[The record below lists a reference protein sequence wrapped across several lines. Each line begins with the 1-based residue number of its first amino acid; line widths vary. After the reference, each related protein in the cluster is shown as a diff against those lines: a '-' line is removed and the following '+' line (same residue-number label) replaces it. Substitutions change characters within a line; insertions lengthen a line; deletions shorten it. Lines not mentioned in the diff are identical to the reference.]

1 VPLKYGLRTS
11 RYLPWPFKKRRMKGK
26 VKLLL
31 TVMSAMEQHPQH
43 FVWHHTALLKA
54 QVGVH
59 NKSYLQIAA
68 STPTQSR

>member
-1 VPLKYGLRTS
+1 
-11 RYLPWPFKKRRMKGK
+11 MKGK